1 MDRLAFLILTERE
14 TLLPV
19 YTRSVGHWDHQEK
32 TVRPEGYPAFQWLYC
47 SSGEGVL
54 RVRGKEHAVY
64 PGTGMFLY
72 PNEPHEYE
80 GTEPWELDWITL
92 YGPEV
97 EPLARLADLTRSGV
111 YKVRSPEPQ
120 LAHLRNAQAIALS
133 RRPFVGMECS
143 KAAYALLLDLGS
155 GLSGGPPG
163 GSERGAERLQ
173 PVFDYMEAHYRR
185 TVTLDELA
193 AEAGISAKHLC
204 LIFKKT
210 VQMRPMEYL
219 NLLRIRKSKEIMLQ
233 ERHVPL
239 KEIALRVGFETPG
252 YFSQLFKKS
261 EGMAPDL
268 FRKLN
273 RLI

>member
-1 MDRLAFLILTERE
+1 MDRVAFLILTERE

-32 TVRPEGYPAFQWLYC
+32 TVRGDGYPAFQWLYC

-54 RVRGKEHAVY
+54 RVRGEEHAVL

-72 PNEPHEYE
+72 PHEPHEYE

-97 EPLARLADLTRSGV
+97 EPLARLAELTRSGV
-111 YKVRSPEPQ
+111 YKVRSPEPL

-133 RRPFVGMECS
+133 RWPFVGTECS
-143 KAAYALLLDLGS
+143 KAAYSLLLDLTSCLNTGTSGS
-155 GLSGGPPG
+155 
-163 GSERGAERLQ
+163 SEQGTERLQ
-173 PVFDYMEAHYRR
+173 PVFDYMEAHYMRAIS
-185 TVTLDELA
+185 LNELA
-193 AEAGISAKHLC
+193 AAAGVSPKHLC
-204 LIFKKT
+204 LIFRRA
-210 VQMRPMEYL
+210 VRMRPMEYL

-233 ERHVPL
+233 ERSVPL
-239 KEIALRVGFETPG
+239 KAIASRVGFETPG
-252 YFSQLFKKS
+252 YFSLLFKKS
-261 EGMAPDL
+261 EGMTPDL

-273 RLI
+273 RLF